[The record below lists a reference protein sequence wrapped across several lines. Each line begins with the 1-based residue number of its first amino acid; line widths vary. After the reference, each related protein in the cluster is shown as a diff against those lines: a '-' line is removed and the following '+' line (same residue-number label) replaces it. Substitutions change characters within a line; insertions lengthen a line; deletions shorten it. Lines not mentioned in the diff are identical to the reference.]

1 MCIYRCTYPTH
12 LVKEG
17 AVVEVSAAALQTE
30 TQLCQHLGRIHN
42 NVESPEVPVTSVI
55 LELYMMQ
62 CLDTHTAL
70 VPDQIPYGPVQ
81 WETLKLLGDHVSK
94 LVNSKFCSTEYH

>member
-17 AVVEVSAAALQTE
+17 AVVEVSAAALQNE
-30 TQLCQHLGRIHN
+30 SQLCQHLGRIHN
-42 NVESPEVPVTSVI
+42 NVESLEVPVTSVI

-62 CLDTHTAL
+62 CLDTHTTL

-81 WETLKLLGDHVSK
+81 QETLKLLRDHEPK
-94 LVNSKFCSTEYH
+94 LVNSKFCSTDYH

>member
-1 MCIYRCTYPTH
+1 M
-12 LVKEG
+12 
-17 AVVEVSAAALQTE
+17 VEVSAAALQTE

>member
-1 MCIYRCTYPTH
+1 M
-12 LVKEG
+12 KEG

-62 CLDTHTAL
+62 CLDTHIL
-70 VPDQIPYGPVQ
+70 HRSQIKPHVGA
-81 WETLKLLGDHVSK
+81 TLKLL
-94 LVNSKFCSTEYH
+94 